1 MYYGQRETDKYI
13 EAYFSDKT
21 DGNCVEVGVS
31 DGKRGSNTLLFEE
44 KGWRT
49 LCIDPIPEHVEQAK
63 QVRKQVLECACANY
77 NGYDY
82 FTSYDIGKNNIKS
95 SLSSLHTDERLLETH
110 KDIINGTETFMVRVK
125 RLTSILDEEDWPRE
139 IDFISV
145 DTEGTEIDV
154 LRGLD
159 LHKYNVKLLVVEN
172 NFEDPH
178 IAEYLKCVGFD
189 FDQRFFVNDFFVN
202 RNLND

>member
-13 EAYFSDKT
+13 ETYFPNKT

-44 KGWRT
+44 RGWDT

-63 QVRKQVLECACANY
+63 VVRKQVLECACSNY

-82 FTSYDIGKNNIKS
+82 FTSYDIGVNNIKS
-95 SLSSLHTDERLLETH
+95 SLSSLSTDARLLETH
-110 KDIINGTETFMVRVK
+110 KDIINSTDTFMVRVK
-125 RLTSILDEEDWPRE
+125 RLTSILDEENWPKE

-159 LHKYNVKLLVVEN
+159 LGKYKVKLLVVEN
-172 NFEDPH
+172 NFEDSE
-178 IAEYLKCVGFD
+178 IAEYLELFGFEH
-189 FDQRFFVNDFFVN
+189 DQRFFVNDFFVN
-202 RNLND
+202 RNLK